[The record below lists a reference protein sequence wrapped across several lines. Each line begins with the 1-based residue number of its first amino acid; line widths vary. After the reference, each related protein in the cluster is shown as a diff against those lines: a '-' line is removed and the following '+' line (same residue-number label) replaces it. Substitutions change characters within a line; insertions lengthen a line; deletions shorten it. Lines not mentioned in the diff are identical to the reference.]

1 MTKYLI
7 DASIIASSQE
17 DFQRRFVSTDSILVL
32 SNLTFAELEARK
44 VDSHC
49 CIETKKFVRYL
60 IDLFVIDKSTEIC
73 TIQSSSKHIDEK
85 LVEYAKENN
94 MSIIT
99 CDKGMALH
107 CRFLEVPF
115 ELLESRK
122 VVVDIPFI
130 FQKDNALYVNIYDK
144 SIPKGYAVF
153 GYSATSNRTLS
164 PLENGMIFLNPGNIL
179 LVAHPENGICGIDTY
194 YINNDVEL
202 NLISRNIY
210 STEDDINVE
219 SNPFHKELYK
229 KWISYNKKTFK

>member
-17 DFQRRFVSTDSILVL
+17 DFQRRFVSPDSILVL
-32 SNLTFAELEARK
+32 SNLTFTELEARK

-60 IDLFVIDKSTEIC
+60 IDLFVRDKSTEIC
-73 TIQSSSKHIDEK
+73 TIKSSSKHVDEK

-107 CRFLEVPF
+107 CRFLDVPC
-115 ELLESRK
+115 ELLESR
-122 VVVDIPFI
+122 VVVELPFV
-130 FQKDNALYVNIYDK
+130 FAKGNALYVNLFDHT
-144 SIPKGYAVF
+144 IPKGYTVF
-153 GYSATSNRTLS
+153 AYSTTSNKTLP
-164 PLENGMIFLNPGNIL
+164 PLGNGIIFLNPGNIL
-179 LVAHPENGICGIDTY
+179 LVAHTENGICGIDTY

-202 NLISRNIY
+202 NLISKNIY
-210 STEDDINVE
+210 STEGDINVE

-229 KWISYNKKTFK
+229 KWVSYMKKHI